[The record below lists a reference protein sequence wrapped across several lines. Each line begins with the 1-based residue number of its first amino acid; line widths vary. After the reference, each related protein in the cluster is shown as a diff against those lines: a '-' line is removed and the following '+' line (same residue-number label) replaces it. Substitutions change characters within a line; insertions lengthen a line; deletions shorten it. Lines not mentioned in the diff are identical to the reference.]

1 MTWPTQTHNHPWP
14 ESNCPECQAAR
25 NATIPE
31 RPTKE
36 KP

>member
-1 MTWPTQTHNHPWP
+1 MTWPDQSHNHPWP
-14 ESNCPECQAAR
+14 VEGCAKCQAAR
-25 NATIPE
+25 NATTPE